1 MGKSALSQS
10 SVECKESELKKL
22 NLKKGFKCTKTDLHA
37 VCNYMYTCMYILV
50 FQLMLHKI
58 LQQLLSQGNQFIKV
72 WKSCEKSGKLLFT
85 NLYEPCLPYHD
96 ITTTNRLV
104 IVAKLVSDGS
114 ILKSIF
120 WHVQISNKNTRT
132 LTTNLFLPF
141 YTTFAIKSYI
151 PPTLS

>member
-58 LQQLLSQGNQFIKV
+58 LQ
-72 WKSCEKSGKLLFT
+72 
-85 NLYEPCLPYHD
+85 
-96 ITTTNRLV
+96 
-104 IVAKLVSDGS
+104 
-114 ILKSIF
+114 
-120 WHVQISNKNTRT
+120 
-132 LTTNLFLPF
+132 
-141 YTTFAIKSYI
+141 
-151 PPTLS
+151 